1 MVEMYDQKFMHQVK
15 ASQFARRGYGWCEKN
30 SPSAFLHGTFAQT
43 KNEREEI
50 KMIRDGSVVRFE
62 YTLSA
67 DNGEIIQSTKGK
79 DPVTY
84 THGQHEVLPGLE
96 EGLSGME
103 VNEEKSIRLQPE
115 EAYGPVDAKAF
126 KEVLKSEIP
135 AGALKVGTPLS
146 VQGSEG
152 EEDVIIRVREVKKET
167 VILDFN
173 HPLAGKTLN
182 FNVRVLAIQS
192 GES

>member
-1 MVEMYDQKFMHQVK
+1 MKK
-15 ASQFARRGYGWCEKN
+15 
-30 SPSAFLHGTFAQT
+30 
-43 KNEREEI
+43 EEI
-50 KMIRDGSVVRFE
+50 EMIRNGSVVRFE
-62 YTLSA
+62 YTLS
-67 DNGEIIQSTKGK
+67 DEDGEVIQSNKGK
-79 DPVTY
+79 DAVTY
-84 THGQHEVLPGLE
+84 THGQQEVLPGLE

-126 KEVLKSEIP
+126 KEVSKSEIP
-135 AGALKVGTPLS
+135 AGALEVGTRLS
-146 VQGSEG
+146 ARGSG
-152 EEDVIIRVREVKKET
+152 GEDVIIRVREVKQKT

-182 FNVRVLAIQS
+182 FDVKVLAIQP

>member
-1 MVEMYDQKFMHQVK
+1 VSRSNQ
-15 ASQFARRGYGWCEKN
+15 
-30 SPSAFLHGTFAQT
+30 

-62 YTLSA
+62 YTLSGE
-67 DNGEIIQSTKGK
+67 NGEVIESNKGK

-84 THGQHEVLPGLE
+84 THGQHEVIPGLE
-96 EGLSGME
+96 KALSGME
-103 VNEEKSIRLQPE
+103 VNEEKNIRVQPE

-126 KEVLKSEIP
+126 KEVAKTEIP
-135 AGALKVGTPLS
+135 AEALKVGTALS
-146 VQGSEG
+146 ARGPEG
-152 EEDVIIRVREVKKET
+152 DVIIHVSEVKQKT

-173 HPLAGKTLN
+173 HPLAGKSLN
-182 FNVRVLAIQS
+182 FDVKVLAIQP